1 MKKNIDVEFD
11 FDLSPMEVAKAIWEM
26 DCDEQ
31 VWLLA
36 RLSTIDNPWKI
47 LMQMQSVS
55 DSLNEKTDETQRLV
69 RSFVDELYEYLH
81 K

>member
-1 MKKNIDVEFD
+1 MKKNVNVEFD
-11 FDLSPMEVAKAIWEM
+11 LSQWEVAKAIWEM

-31 VWLLA
+31 VWLLQYLA
-36 RLSTIDNPWKI
+36 TIDNPWKI

-55 DSLNEKTDETQRLV
+55 DSLNEKPDETQRLV

>member
-1 MKKNIDVEFD
+1 MKKNVDVE
-11 FDLSPMEVAKAIWEM
+11 FDLSPMEIAKAIWEM

-31 VWLLA
+31 VWLLEYLA
-36 RLSTIDNPWKI
+36 TADSSWKI
-47 LMQMQSVS
+47 AMQMQFVS
-55 DSLNEKTDETQRLV
+55 DSLNEKTNETQRLV

>member
-1 MKKNIDVEFD
+1 MKINVDVEFD
-11 FDLSPMEVAKAIWEM
+11 LAHWEVAKAIWEM
-26 DCDEQ
+26 DSDEQ
-31 VWLLA
+31 VWLLEYLA
-36 RLSTIDNPWKI
+36 TIDNPGKI
-47 LMQMQSVS
+47 AMQMQSVS

>member
-1 MKKNIDVEFD
+1 MKKNINVEFD
-11 FDLSPMEVAKAIWEM
+11 LSQWEVAKAIWEM

-31 VWLLA
+31 VWLLQYLA
-36 RLSTIDNPWKI
+36 TIDNPWKI

-55 DSLNEKTDETQRLV
+55 DSLNEKPDETQRLV

>member
-11 FDLSPMEVAKAIWEM
+11 LSHWEVAKAIWEM

-31 VWLLA
+31 IQLLA
-36 RLSTIDNPWKI
+36 YLATIDNPWKI

-55 DSLNEKTDETQRLV
+55 DSLNEKPDETQRLV